1 MQRIIPGCRRK
12 QKGEK
17 HSSRNIFGFGRLSG
31 VSYGMSLFSGI
42 MSVIL
47 GVLILWIIPMDSTW
61 IVGLL
66 FGIDLFVGGI
76 TLLSIFIA
84 IRRIHKRAQNEAVGN
99 RQ

>member
-1 MQRIIPGCRRK
+1 MRKHPGTSFIRPHTLQENPAFPVDLQAMTGSATLRWRI
-12 QKGEK
+12 
-17 HSSRNIFGFGRLSG
+17 SGRLKTRGS
-31 VSYGMSLFSGI
+31 
-42 MSVIL
+42 
-47 GVLILWIIPMDSTW
+47 LWIIPMDSTW

-84 IRRIHKRAQNEAVGN
+84 IKRIHKRAQSENEAVGN